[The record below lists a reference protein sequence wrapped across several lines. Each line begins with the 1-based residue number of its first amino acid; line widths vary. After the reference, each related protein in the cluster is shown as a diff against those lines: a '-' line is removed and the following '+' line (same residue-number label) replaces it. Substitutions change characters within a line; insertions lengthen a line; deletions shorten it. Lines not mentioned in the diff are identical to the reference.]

1 MPLALKTLIVE
12 TYSDNILQDYHNSK
26 YAVAPFP
33 RAYVTSTWE
42 PPIEPTKPVTMSYS
56 PIQFQWPENHIY
68 FHPTVGQK
76 IYTNVPKIKPT
87 ESAVAPTELETTTL
101 PLNIQ
106 FQWPENHIYFQP
118 TVGQKIYTNDP
129 KIKPTESAVA
139 PTELETTTLP
149 LMESQSVAFSVE
161 DVGSRTFTQSNS
173 RSFQISYEIV
183 IFFLCFTI

>member
-1 MPLALKTLIVE
+1 MFLINKRKRTQIISDAAFLVPSALKTLIVE

-33 RAYVTSTWE
+33 LAYVTSTWE
-42 PPIEPTKPVTMSYS
+42 PPIEPTKPVTMCYS

-87 ESAVAPTELETTTL
+87 ESSVAPTELKTTTL
-101 PLNIQ
+101 PL
-106 FQWPENHIYFQP
+106 
-118 TVGQKIYTNDP
+118 
-129 KIKPTESAVA
+129 
-139 PTELETTTLP
+139 TELQID
-149 LMESQSVAFSVE
+149 SQSVAFSVE
-161 DVGSRTFTQSNS
+161 DVGSRKISQSNS

-183 IFFLCFTI
+183 IFFSCFTI

>member
-1 MPLALKTLIVE
+1 MHLALKTLIVE

-33 RAYVTSTWE
+33 LAYVTSTWE
-42 PPIEPTKPVTMSYS
+42 PPIEPTKPVTMCYS

-76 IYTNVPKIKPT
+76 V
-87 ESAVAPTELETTTL
+87 
-101 PLNIQ
+101 
-106 FQWPENHIYFQP
+106 
-118 TVGQKIYTNDP
+118 YTNDP